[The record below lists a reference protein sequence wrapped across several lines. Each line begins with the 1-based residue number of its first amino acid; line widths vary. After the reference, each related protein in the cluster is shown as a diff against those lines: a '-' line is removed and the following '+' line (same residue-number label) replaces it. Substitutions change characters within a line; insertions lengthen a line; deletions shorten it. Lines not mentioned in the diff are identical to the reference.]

1 MGMLRHITN
10 LVILP
15 WTWREFAPQRCGG
28 PHPGVHVG
36 TPYPHGGLA
45 GLSQGQGGN
54 QLPGMREAKK
64 RPGSGEV
71 INKAGS
77 REEVRGHK
85 IGQAL
90 RHLWDLDVL
99 KGSSPGPGH
108 QGRPLI
114 SRERATR
121 VGL

>member
-1 MGMLRHITN
+1 MG
-10 LVILP
+10 
-15 WTWREFAPQRCGG
+15 AP
-28 PHPGVHVG
+28 H
-36 TPYPHGGLA
+36 PHGGLA
-45 GLSQGQGGN
+45 RLSQGQGGN

-64 RPGSGEV
+64 RPGRGEV

-77 REEVRGHK
+77 REEVKGHR

-90 RHLWDLDVL
+90 RCLWDLDVL
-99 KGSSPGPGH
+99 KWSSPEPGP